1 MVNKAVPS
9 PTRAPDPRPAR
20 TRAAIIAAIEHLG
33 QQGKELSVSLIVAEA
48 GLSRS
53 SFYSQFN
60 DIGDVAVQLI
70 QEHYQQSAAEE
81 IHSPATADF
90 AQATN
95 FLLTEFDRRRYLYA
109 AVLGS
114 SADVSAEWAA
124 CQIIAGAWLPMI
136 TAKVPQHLQPEFAAR
151 YIAAGHLAGVVAWL
165 RSENP
170 APLAD
175 VETQIVG
182 LLPTWA

>member
-1 MVNKAVPS
+1 MVNKVAPS

-20 TRAAIIAAIEHLG
+20 TRAAIIAAIERLSED
-33 QQGKELSVSLIVAEA
+33 GKELSVSLIVAEA

-70 QEHYQQSAAEE
+70 QEHYEL
-81 IHSPATADF
+81 PTAGEVHDPVTGSL
-90 AQATN
+90 AQATT
-95 FLLTEFDRRRYLYA
+95 FMLTEFDRRRFLYA

-124 CQIIAGAWLPMI
+124 CQIIAKAWLPLVS
-136 TAKVPQHLQPEFAAR
+136 AKVPSPVQPDFAAR
-151 YIAAGHLAGVVAWL
+151 YIAAGHLAGVVGWL
-165 RSENP
+165 RSDEP
-170 APLAD
+170 GPLAD
-175 VETQIVG
+175 IEAQFVG
-182 LLPTWA
+182 LLPAWA

>member
-1 MVNKAVPS
+1 MVNKAVPR

-20 TRAAIIAAIEHLG
+20 TRAAIIAAIERLG

-70 QEHYQQSAAEE
+70 REHYEQVAAEE
-81 IHSPATADF
+81 VHSPSTANL
-90 AQATN
+90 ALATN

-124 CQIIAGAWLPMI
+124 CQIIAGAWLPLVS
-136 TAKVPQHLQPEFAAR
+136 AKVPPQVQPEFAAR

-165 RSENP
+165 RSEAP
-170 APLAD
+170 APLEE
-175 VETQIVG
+175 VETQFVG
-182 LLPTWA
+182 MLPNWA